1 MELPVPSGND
11 EGCWSNT
18 QMYHLAEPVFH
29 KTKKVEWVVASFH
42 ANQFCAY
49 RQVDQIGGWY
59 VSPFDPFLMAMF
71 LPQQYMALDSG
82 SRSPISLGQVP
93 LPVPNL
99 LYVGHTFQDRRQRQD
114 LMIVDVYYRIF
125 RACGIIRP
133 CKYAIIRFSTNV
145 GSQREDQSSFPL
157 CHASHM

>member
-1 MELPVPSGND
+1 
-11 EGCWSNT
+11 
-18 QMYHLAEPVFH
+18 
-29 KTKKVEWVVASFH
+29 
-42 ANQFCAY
+42 
-49 RQVDQIGGWY
+49 
-59 VSPFDPFLMAMF
+59 MAMF

-82 SRSPISLGQVP
+82 SRSLISLGQVP

-114 LMIVDVYYRIF
+114 LMVEDVYYRIL

-145 GSQREDQSSFPL
+145 GSQREEKLSLPL
-157 CHASHM
+157 CHVRHM